1 MAHKPDSITAK
12 SSGKTFT
19 PHPEGQ
25 FVAVCCDVIDFG
37 EKVEEFVGTPAKLSH
52 KCGLVFRTGELG
64 EDGKPIDVMREFTVS
79 MNDKANLRKFL
90 EAWRA
95 KSYTEEQ
102 AQEGAPLDKL
112 VGVGCLLT
120 IEHKTSGAGR
130 TYANVIGISP
140 IPKQMASYALPS
152 CVDYERP
159 EYLTKRKDEYAEEAR
174 AFRATI
180 NAPKS
185 GRSDDHAFNDFPEAQ
200 DGDDD
205 LPF

>member
-12 SSGKTFT
+12 SSGKSFT

-37 EKVEEFVGTPAKLSH
+37 EKVEEFPGMPAKLSH
-52 KCGLVFRTGELG
+52 KCGIVFRTGELG
-64 EDGKPIDVMREFTVS
+64 GDGKPIDVVREFTVS

-95 KSYTEEQ
+95 KSYTDDQ
-102 AQEGAPLDKL
+102 AEEGAPLEKL
-112 VGVGCLLT
+112 AGKGALVT

-130 TYANVIGISP
+130 TYANLIGISP
-140 IPKQMASYALPS
+140 IPKQMASIALPATG
-152 CVDYERP
+152 DYERP
-159 EYLTKRKDEYAEEAR
+159 DYLLKRKEEYAEEAKR
-174 AFRATI
+174 FRATV

-185 GRSDDHAFNDFPEAQ
+185 TRNDDYEGFPE
-200 DGDDD
+200 DTGSDDD